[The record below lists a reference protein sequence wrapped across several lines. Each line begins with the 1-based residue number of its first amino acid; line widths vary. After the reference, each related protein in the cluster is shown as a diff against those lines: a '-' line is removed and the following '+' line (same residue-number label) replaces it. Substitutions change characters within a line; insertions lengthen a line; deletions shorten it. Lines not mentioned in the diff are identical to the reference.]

1 MRPQLNPLKLI
12 ERVLEERQASHND
25 ILYGGFESAAESAL
39 RFRIQ
44 HGNQHCYAI
53 CTRTDDPRACYIVFR
68 SIEANTRLRWP
79 EGDVD
84 RFLEQFNTAVDA
96 IWLGGKFFRE
106 QGEVRYRATI
116 DRVDNM
122 SANAIVDFL
131 MEKTRSL
138 IA

>member
-1 MRPQLNPLKLI
+1 M
-12 ERVLEERQASHND
+12 
-25 ILYGGFESAAESAL
+25 

-116 DRVDNM
+116 DRADNM

-138 IA
+138 IAVAGILEFASKQATPLDRAMIEKLVSIYADPE